1 MSAWTTQV
9 RVGTASWSE
18 PEFVRAGWYPP
29 GLAAGQRLAYYA
41 RHFDLVELNSS
52 FYALPQARQCE
63 RWVKET
69 PPGFLFDA
77 KVHRLLSRH
86 ATRPDALPADLR
98 DQVEVTDR
106 GNVVLTPMLEE
117 EMAGRLLDALEPL
130 ERAGKLGALLL
141 QLTPSFA
148 PRACDLGQLE
158 DLLRLLRGKGKAARQ
173 IVVEL
178 RNRGWL
184 EGARRQETVAFFREQ
199 GVTLASIDGPPSEAQ
214 KHPAIMPAVD
224 EITDERLTYLRLHGR
239 DPKAYLTGRDRGR
252 AVLLRLYRRR
262 TGRGSGASRASGLL
276 FGHRARGL
284 QQQCQGFR
292 SEGSR
297 AVASSVGTSHCCSRR
312 RQHCPQALRP
322 AEAGNA
328 VLSGRR
334 LREEARLV
342 YLRVRLPPVQAASS
356 FWAIALR
363 AVSTRSDAPRFS
375 KSSANASSPSC
386 WIDSPEFWRK
396 LLPCLGQIG
405 FHLLQPRGFEL
416 GTVGADVFPA
426 PGSCGR
432 GGRSVGDQPL
442 NGLRRA
448 RFGRPP
454 DSGTAPPELFCW
466 LHSFSIAL

>member
-1 MSAWTTQV
+1 MSASPSRHKATDKSPNVDDITAMSAWATQV

-41 RHFDLVELNSS
+41 QHFDLVELNSS

-77 KVHRLLSRH
+77 KIHRLLSRH

-117 EMAGRLLDALEPL
+117 EMAGRLLEALEPL

-158 DLLRLLRGKGKAARQ
+158 ALLRLLRGKGNAARQ

-184 EGARRQETVAFFREQ
+184 EGARRQETAAFFREQ
-199 GVTLASIDGPPSEAQ
+199 GVTLASIDGPPSEGE

-239 DPKAYLTGRDRGR
+239 DPKAYLTGRTVAERFCYDYTDGELDEVLSR
-252 AVLLRLYRRR
+252 AERLASSSDAVHVVFNNNARDFAPKAAERLRRR
-262 TGRGSGASRASGLL
+262 LGQVTAAP
-276 FGHRARGL
+276 
-284 QQQCQGFR
+284 
-292 SEGSR
+292 
-297 AVASSVGTSHCCSRR
+297 AV
-312 RQHCPQALRP
+312 
-322 AEAGNA
+322 
-328 VLSGRR
+328 
-334 LREEARLV
+334 
-342 YLRVRLPPVQAASS
+342 
-356 FWAIALR
+356 
-363 AVSTRSDAPRFS
+363 VSTVR
-375 KSSANASSPSC
+375 KPS
-386 WIDSPEFWRK
+386 
-396 LLPCLGQIG
+396 G
-405 FHLLQPRGFEL
+405 
-416 GTVGADVFPA
+416 
-426 PGSCGR
+426 
-432 GGRSVGDQPL
+432 PL
-442 NGLRRA
+442 KQGM
-448 RFGRPP
+448 
-454 DSGTAPPELFCW
+454 LF
-466 LHSFSIAL
+466 